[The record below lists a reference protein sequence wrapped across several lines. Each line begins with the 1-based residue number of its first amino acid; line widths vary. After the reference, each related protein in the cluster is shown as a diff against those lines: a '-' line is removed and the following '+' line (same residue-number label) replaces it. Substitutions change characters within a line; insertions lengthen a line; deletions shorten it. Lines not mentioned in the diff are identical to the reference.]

1 MNKQFR
7 IPSENNSPLIV
18 NGVIQNDI
26 VDFKLSGGVI
36 NPSETYISFRMN
48 LNEAT
53 TSLSNLFLTY
63 NGITG
68 EHMKPHQC
76 ALVRDAYLFLGKHG
90 KVEERL
96 DADTINTNL
105 KLYLIDD
112 DAMRKARKGNPFSR
126 RDDVA
131 LSIIDNP
138 FRILDKNFNS
148 QQLEVECQI
157 QLSDILDFCQGNQYL
172 DLDAMG
178 ELHLYLKMNWEF
190 VSVGQNLCGN
200 LTSPSFGGGVGS
212 DFPFWTVGTP
222 NYGAFNAVNATNNA
236 VNTLITTRPYPEG
249 LKFCPFYLLQRLRI
263 TFTLGTDAPTALNF
277 TVLNISLNGD
287 NTLTLTLSADI
298 KAAGN
303 NVGISAISCEGVNA
317 GTNAQIAN
325 LFNVREAELV
335 VKSAI
340 KSSKKQAYEYLVYD
354 LEKDSSNQN
363 THKRTYEVP
372 AGCVGVAVLFP
383 SDTGRLSSLSGIS
396 GREVKISINTDDVNQ
411 GHVMRYGDSLERDL
425 KERFFK
431 NLGYQQVR
439 NLQNYTGS
447 RSGSELGSEGV
458 YLPIPESDMVQTLTL
473 EIFNNAPVG
482 NINLYKFR
490 MVNL

>member
-1 MNKQFR
+1 
-7 IPSENNSPLIV
+7 
-18 NGVIQNDI
+18 
-26 VDFKLSGGVI
+26 
-36 NPSETYISFRMN
+36 
-48 LNEAT
+48 
-53 TSLSNLFLTY
+53 
-63 NGITG
+63 
-68 EHMKPHQC
+68 
-76 ALVRDAYLFLGKHG
+76 
-90 KVEERL
+90 
-96 DADTINTNL
+96 
-105 KLYLIDD
+105 
-112 DAMRKARKGNPFSR
+112 
-126 RDDVA
+126 
-131 LSIIDNP
+131 
-138 FRILDKNFNS
+138 
-148 QQLEVECQI
+148 
-157 QLSDILDFCQGNQYL
+157 
-172 DLDAMG
+172 MG

-222 NYGAFNAVNATNNA
+222 NYGAFNAVAATNNA
-236 VNTLITTRPYPEG
+236 VNTLITTRSYPEG
-249 LKFCPFYLLQRLRI
+249 LKFCPFFQLQRLRI

-277 TVLNISLNGD
+277 TVLNISINGD

-303 NVGISAISCEGVNA
+303 NVGISAISCEGINA

-335 VKSAI
+335 VKSAV

>member
-1 MNKQFR
+1 MNRQFR
-7 IPSENNSPLIV
+7 IPAQNNSPLIV

-26 VDFKLSGGVI
+26 VDFRLSGVVI

-48 LNEAT
+48 LNESST
-53 TSLSNLFLTY
+53 HLSNLFLTY

-68 EHMKPHQC
+68 EYMKPHQC

-96 DADTINTNL
+96 DADTINANI
-105 KLYLIDD
+105 KLYTLDD

-138 FRILDKNFNS
+138 FRILDKNFEA

-157 QLSDILDFCQGNQYL
+157 QLSDILDFCDNNEYL

-190 VSVGQNLCGN
+190 VDVGQNLCGN
-200 LTSPSFGGGVGS
+200 LQTPSFGGGVGS
-212 DFPFWTVGTP
+212 TAPFWTVGTP
-222 NYGAFNAVNATNNA
+222 IYGEFLNVNATNDA
-236 VNTLITTRPYPEG
+236 VNSITTSRSYPEG
-249 LKFCPFYLLQRLRI
+249 LKFCPFFIKQRLLI
-263 TFTLGTDAPTALNF
+263 
-277 TVLNISLNGD
+277 
-287 NTLTLTLSADI
+287 TLTLGANAPTVAPLNVIGIAVNTLNQVVLTLSGDL
-298 KAAGN
+298 KAVGN
-303 NVGISAISCEGVNA
+303 NVAISAIAVEGANA
-317 GTNAQIAN
+317 GSNAQIAN

-335 VKSAI
+335 VKSAV
-340 KSSKKQAYEYLVYD
+340 KSNKKQSYEYLVYD
-354 LEKDSSNQN
+354 LEKDSTNQN

-372 AGCVGVAVLFP
+372 AGCVGVSILFP
-383 SDTGRLSSLSGIS
+383 SDVGRISSLTGLD

-431 NLGYQQVR
+431 NLGFQQVR
-439 NLQNYTGS
+439 NLQSYTSTITG
-447 RSGSELGSEGV
+447 GELGSEGV
-458 YLPIPESDMVQTLTL
+458 YLPVPESDMVQTLTL
-473 EIFNNAPVG
+473 EIDNTNAIG
-482 NINLYKFR
+482 DINIYKWR
-490 MVNL
+490 VVNI

>member
-1 MNKQFR
+1 MNRQFR
-7 IPSENNSPLIV
+7 IPAQNNSPLIV
-18 NGVIQNDI
+18 NGIIQNNI
-26 VDFKLSGGVI
+26 VDFRLSGVVI

-48 LNEAT
+48 LNESTAH
-53 TSLSNLFLTY
+53 LSNLFLTY
-63 NGITG
+63 NGITE

-96 DADTINTNL
+96 DADTINANM
-105 KLYLIDD
+105 KLYVLDD

-138 FRILDKNFNS
+138 FRILDKNFEA

-157 QLSDILDFCQGNQYL
+157 QLSDILDFCDNNEYL

-178 ELHLYLKMNWEF
+178 EMHLYLKMNWDF
-190 VSVGQNLCGN
+190 VDVGQNLGGN
-200 LTSPSFGGGVGS
+200 LQTPSFGGGVGS
-212 DFPFWTVGTP
+212 TAPFWTVGTP
-222 NYGAFNAVNATNNA
+222 IYGEFLGVNATNDA
-236 VNTLITTRPYPEG
+236 VNSITTRRSYPEG
-249 LKFCPFYLLQRLRI
+249 LKFCPFFIKQRLLI
-263 TFTLGTDAPTALNF
+263 
-277 TVLNISLNGD
+277 
-287 NTLTLTLSADI
+287 TLTLGANAPTVAPLNITGIALNTLNQVVLTLSGDI
-298 KAAGN
+298 KAVGN
-303 NVGISAISCEGVNA
+303 NVAISNIAVEGSNA
-317 GTNAQIAN
+317 GSNAQIAN
-325 LFNVREAELV
+325 MFNVREAELV
-335 VKSAI
+335 VKSAV
-340 KSSKKQAYEYLVYD
+340 KSNKKQSYEYLVYD

-372 AGCVGVAVLFP
+372 AGCVGVSILFP
-383 SDTGRLSSLSGIS
+383 SDTGRLSSLTGLD
-396 GREVKISINTDDVNQ
+396 GREVKISINTDDVSQ

-431 NLGYQQVR
+431 NLGFQQVR
-439 NLQNYTGS
+439 NLQSYTGS
-447 RSGSELGSEGV
+447 ITGSELGSEGV

-482 NINLYKFR
+482 SINIYKFR